1 MATFP
6 PSSLAL
12 PQPRASLGS
21 RARACLAARPRAHP
35 ADPRPPAPPR
45 KLSGRRRRARG
56 SLARPRGLLS
66 SLLHTRPTRPHP
78 LRSDARPARAVWRRQ
93 RRARAAP
100 PARATDVAFLLLSFL
115 GLFSN
120 CFGGGS
126 AREPA
131 VPHPH
136 PQTGLR
142 VRAPANPPTLRR
154 ARPGRLPAHQ
164 GPRTR
169 TPNGHL
175 RHPIDRSTP
184 RHDQTG
190 RGVTV

>member
-66 SLLHTRPTRPHP
+66 SLLHTRHTRPHP
-78 LRSDARPARAVWRRQ
+78 LRSGARPARAVWRRQ

-100 PARATDVAFLLLSFL
+100 PPARDRRRLSLAF
-115 GLFSN
+115 FSPPGP
-120 CFGGGS
+120 F
-126 AREPA
+126 
-131 VPHPH
+131 
-136 PQTGLR
+136 QTALAAG
-142 VRAPANPPTLRR
+142 APASPPCHIHIRRQGYACAPRPTHQPSAAPVRVVCPHTRDR
-154 ARPGRLPAHQ
+154 AR
-164 GPRTR
+164 GPRTVTSG
-169 TPNGHL
+169 TPS
-175 RHPIDRSTP
+175 IDP
-184 RHDQTG
+184 RRATTRPAAG
-190 RGVTV
+190 